1 MMPSVSPAA
10 ERATD
15 DAILHVAGVDK
26 HFGGTQALRQAD
38 FTVRRG
44 EIHALLGANGAG
56 KSTLIK
62 ILAGVHGADGGTI
75 LIGGAPLDQATAKH
89 RISFVHQDLGLI
101 DSMSVSENMAMGYG
115 YPRRWKFINW

>member
-1 MMPSVSPAA
+1 MAGTKPWDWRERFRPVMLPMISPAA
-10 ERATD
+10 ETATD
-15 DAILHVAGVDK
+15 DAILLVAGVDK
-26 HFGGTQALRQAD
+26 HFGGTQALRRAD

-62 ILAGVHGADGGTI
+62 ILAGVHGADGGAI
-75 LIGGAPLDQATAKH
+75 LVGGAPLDQATARH

-101 DSMSVSENMAMGYG
+101 ESMS
-115 YPRRWKFINW
+115 